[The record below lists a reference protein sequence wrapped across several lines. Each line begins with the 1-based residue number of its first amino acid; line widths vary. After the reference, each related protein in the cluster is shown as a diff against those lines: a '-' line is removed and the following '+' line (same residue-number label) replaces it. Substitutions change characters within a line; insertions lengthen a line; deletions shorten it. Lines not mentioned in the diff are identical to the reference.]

1 MRNLFVRHQTPFL
14 LIAGLAVLA
23 GLTALGGADDVQVT
37 LTEMLIRVTVV
48 VGLYVF
54 IGNSGIISFGHIGF
68 MCIGAYAAAWAAAEP
83 GFKSIMLHGLPIVLQ
98 DNQFPFSVAMVGA
111 ILLPAI
117 VALLFGVAIMR
128 LAGTTASIATFAF
141 LIIVNSVYSNWD
153 SVTAG
158 VSSIIGIPTTVGPW
172 MALAF
177 AAVAVVAAYLFQI
190 SRFGLLLRASR
201 EDDIAAR
208 ACAVHTVR
216 MRLVAF
222 VLSAALVG
230 AGGGLY
236 AQFLGILT
244 VDPFYLGLSFITIA
258 MLVVGG
264 MSSLTGA
271 VLGVVV
277 VTAIVQT
284 LRIFERGITVGGSTI
299 ALPAGSQELG
309 LGLILAAILI
319 YWPSGLSRGRELR
332 LLRSQSPITPAA
344 GAPTLG
350 RDNFVTKAKETNE
363 IPVATDDSCCRA
375 VAYDEIARVLP
386 DR

>member
-1 MRNLFVRHQTPFL
+1 MRSFLTRHQTPVL
-14 LIAGLAVLA
+14 LIAGLAALA
-23 GLTALGGADDVQVT
+23 GLTALGGAEDLRVT
-37 LTEMLIRVTVV
+37 LTEMLILVTVV

-54 IGNSGIISFGHIGF
+54 IGNSGIISFGHVSF
-68 MCIGAYAAAWAAAEP
+68 MCIGAYAAAWAAADP
-83 GFKSIMLHGLPIVLQ
+83 GFKSIMLQGLPAAVR
-98 DNQFPFSVAMVGA
+98 DTQFSFSVAMVGA

-117 VALLFGVAIMR
+117 VAALFGLAIMR
-128 LAGTTASIATFAF
+128 LAGTAASIATFAF
-141 LIIVNSVYSNWD
+141 LVIVNNVYSNWD

-158 VSSIIGIPTTVGPW
+158 VSSIIGIPTEVGPW
-172 MALAF
+172 TALAF
-177 AAVAVVAAYLFQI
+177 AAVAILAAHLFQT

-201 EDDIAAR
+201 EDDVAAQ
-208 ACAVHTVR
+208 ASAVHSVR

-222 VLSAALVG
+222 VISAALVG

-244 VDPFYLGLSFITIA
+244 VESFYLGLSFTAIA

-284 LRIFERGITVGGSTI
+284 LRIFERGIPVGGGTL

-309 LGLILAAILI
+309 LGLMLAVILI
-319 YWPSGLSRGRELR
+319 YWPRGLSGGRELV
-332 LLRSQSPITPAA
+332 LPGSSTAGDAA
-344 GAPTLG
+344 GAPARDG
-350 RDNFVTKAKETNE
+350 RHVTKGQA
-363 IPVATDDSCCRA
+363 
-375 VAYDEIARVLP
+375 